1 MTSTKKTVLIT
12 GSTRGIGLAFAEHYI
27 KAGWDVIGTA
37 RANSSTEKLAALSPF
52 KIVTMDT
59 SDEASIVE
67 AAHQLEGVAIDLLIN
82 NAGIGLPSELAS
94 GTKNSL
100 MRQFEVNAVGPFLVS
115 RTLLPNLELAAK
127 TRGNASIVQVSSF
140 MGSIGSCTKDT
151 AAFFK
156 QAGYGY
162 TSSKAALN
170 MITRLL
176 AVELRESN
184 IVAVSLHPGY
194 VDTDLTEGKATL
206 KPSDSVAAMTD
217 LITKL
222 TPESTGKFFNLD
234 PQIPV
239 SELPW

>member
-1 MTSTKKTVLIT
+1 MYCVSDKRPFTMHHQVVTIPSYDWASQLIVLPT
-12 GSTRGIGLAFAEHYI
+12 P
-27 KAGWDVIGTA
+27 K
-37 RANSSTEKLAALSPF
+37 ANSNFATLRLRQPVLSELRAGRGPGLRLVRLARLAAAFCSPELTNSF
-52 KIVTMDT
+52 IKT
-59 SDEASIVE
+59 S
-67 AAHQLEGVAIDLLIN
+67 LL
-82 NAGIGLPSELAS
+82 
-94 GTKNSL
+94 
-100 MRQFEVNAVGPFLVS
+100 
-115 RTLLPNLELAAK
+115 
-127 TRGNASIVQVSSF
+127 
-140 MGSIGSCTKDT
+140 GSIGSCTKDT
-151 AAFFK
+151 AALFTQF
-156 QAGYGY
+156 GYGY

-194 VDTDLTEGKATL
+194 VDTDMTEGKATL

-234 PQIPV
+234 PQTPV

>member
-1 MTSTKKTVLIT
+1 MPRVLPVMRTV
-12 GSTRGIGLAFAEHYI
+12 
-27 KAGWDVIGTA
+27 
-37 RANSSTEKLAALSPF
+37 
-52 KIVTMDT
+52 
-59 SDEASIVE
+59 
-67 AAHQLEGVAIDLLIN
+67 
-82 NAGIGLPSELAS
+82 
-94 GTKNSL
+94 
-100 MRQFEVNAVGPFLVS
+100 FLVDAMVGGGGGGAAFCS
-115 RTLLPNLELAAK
+115 PELTNSFIKTSLL
-127 TRGNASIVQVSSF
+127 
-140 MGSIGSCTKDT
+140 GSIGSCTKDT
-151 AAFFK
+151 AALFTQF
-156 QAGYGY
+156 GYGY

-194 VDTDLTEGKATL
+194 VDTDMTEGKATL

-234 PQIPV
+234 PQTPV